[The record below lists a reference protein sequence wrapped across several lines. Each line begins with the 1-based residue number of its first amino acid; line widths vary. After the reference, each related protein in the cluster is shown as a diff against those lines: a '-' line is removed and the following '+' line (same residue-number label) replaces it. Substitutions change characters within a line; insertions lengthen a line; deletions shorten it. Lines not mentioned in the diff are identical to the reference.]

1 MHYTT
6 NEIERSQRRG
16 ALTAGCGD
24 TPKYLTELK
33 NNISLVR
40 EIASEYCT
48 LTVKDKKTRVLFVR
62 YFTTLLK
69 KANDMLPGYIEDLKQ
84 SQCIEAFCISTG
96 QYKEEKFWQW
106 CDWICSDMEGQKVYE
121 NLKRNVD
128 RLKALLAQIVHFHP
142 FFFLIRRL
150 GGIVHHSQL

>member
-1 MHYTT
+1 MNYRT

-40 EIASEYCT
+40 EIASQYCT

-69 KANDMLPGYIEDLKQ
+69 KANDMLSGYIEDLKQ

-106 CDWICSDMEGQKVYE
+106 CDWICSDTCGTDCSASMVPITVIHLVPIQRY
-121 NLKRNVD
+121 
-128 RLKALLAQIVHFHP
+128 QHIIVFA
-142 FFFLIRRL
+142 
-150 GGIVHHSQL
+150 